1 MKHSQQPGKDNQ
13 LVNQTAD
20 FAIHDF
26 SMGEGDSGDTLG
38 KGFGKYL
45 QEEEESR
52 FGQNQQ
58 TTFAFLE
65 EAGLTNSPIQDGG
78 ESEQE
83 EDS

>member
-52 FGQNQQ
+52 FG
-58 TTFAFLE
+58 
-65 EAGLTNSPIQDGG
+65 
-78 ESEQE
+78 
-83 EDS
+83 